1 MFLVEAFV
9 DLLSRV
15 RGKGVGR
22 GVQTAYREGFRKS
35 TREVAGERQAI
46 GRKTLDD
53 HWPSQACS
61 IYYRFGF
68 GDGE

>member
-1 MFLVEAFV
+1 LNFAWSILGCDFV
-9 DLLSRV
+9 QENPGGS
-15 RGKGVGR
+15 R

-53 HWPSQACS
+53 HWPS
-61 IYYRFGF
+61 
-68 GDGE
+68 